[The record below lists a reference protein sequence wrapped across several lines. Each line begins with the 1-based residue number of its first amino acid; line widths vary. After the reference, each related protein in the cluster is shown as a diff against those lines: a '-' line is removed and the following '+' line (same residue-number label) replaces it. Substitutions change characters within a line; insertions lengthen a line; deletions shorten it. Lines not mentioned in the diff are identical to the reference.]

1 MSETAGAASFSKLG
15 FAKGQVIQEFGYDD
29 DVDDDLR
36 FGLEDVIGTELEDE
50 DFNDGADGVLLW
62 YRDGDDDLV
71 DLMVDG
77 LTKLFDQ
84 GFIVLLTPKAGRA
97 GPRRCERRRG
107 GRLDGGPDD
116 RWAGQRRRRV
126 GGDAPHAAQ
135 GAAPLTDA
143 ACVRARPF
151 CACARVRPAAVEGG
165 ARTEVVVPH
174 LPP

>member
-1 MSETAGAASFSKLG
+1 MSETAAAASLSKLG

-36 FGLEDVIGTELEDE
+36 FELEDVLGTELEDE

-84 GFIVLLTPKAGRA
+84 GFIVLLTPKAGRPGHVDA
-97 GPRRCERRRG
+97 SVVEEAASTAGLTTGGQVNVASEWGANRLMPPKGPRR
-107 GRLDGGPDD
+107 
-116 RWAGQRRRRV
+116 
-126 GGDAPHAAQ
+126 
-135 GAAPLTDA
+135 
-143 ACVRARPF
+143 
-151 CACARVRPAAVEGG
+151 
-165 ARTEVVVPH
+165 
-174 LPP
+174 

>member
-29 DVDDDLR
+29 DVDNDLR

-84 GFIVLLTPKAGRA
+84 GFIVLLTPKAGRPGHVDA
-97 GPRRCERRRG
+97 SVVEEAASTAGLTTGGQVNVAAEWAATRLMPPKGPRR
-107 GRLDGGPDD
+107 
-116 RWAGQRRRRV
+116 
-126 GGDAPHAAQ
+126 
-135 GAAPLTDA
+135 
-143 ACVRARPF
+143 
-151 CACARVRPAAVEGG
+151 
-165 ARTEVVVPH
+165 
-174 LPP
+174 